1 MFDPVTVAA
10 VVSAGAATAGAVE
23 SRKQSKAVR
32 KETRRTGA
40 LAEAER
46 LKEKRLEEQ
55 TAMRRI
61 KRRGATRAGTQTR
74 ADVVATGGAGTGAVK
89 TLLGQ

>member
-1 MFDPVTVAA
+1 MAALTTIAALTTAAAA
-10 VVSAGAATAGAVE
+10 VGGAVQ
-23 SRKQSKAVR
+23 SRRQSKAIR

-61 KRRGATRAGTQTR
+61 KRRGTTKAGTQTR
-74 ADVVATGGAGTGAVK
+74 ADVVASGGSVTVAVK